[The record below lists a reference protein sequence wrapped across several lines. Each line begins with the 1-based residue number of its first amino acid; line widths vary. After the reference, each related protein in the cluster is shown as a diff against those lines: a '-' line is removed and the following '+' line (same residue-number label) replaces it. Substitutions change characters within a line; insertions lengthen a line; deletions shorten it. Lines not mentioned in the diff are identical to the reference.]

1 MSSRTPP
8 RASSPEPRVPRPS
21 TLFRSTTRDALLGRV
36 PPLSARVAA
45 SSRLST
51 GKSRPRRRVAAESR
65 TPSAVAAESRTP
77 GAVAAESRTPGTRRE
92 RSIQDDPGRPP
103 PSTRRRRPKPP
114 RTASSMRLPR
124 RFVSLTA
131 PSRRFA
137 RLCATGRVVSRRPA
151 RRTIARAVGTA
162 RDFATP
168 RERGAPRRDAREF
181 DARARRFPPRSP
193 FERTVRSP
201 RRPCPSRRR
210 CGGSAGAG
218 ADGAA
223 SRSTTRTN
231 FDNADVSSPRRRE
244 RARLVSPRG
253 GFAFA
258 RRDSIPSASRSRSR
272 PRVPSRRSRTRRTR
286 PHPKTPDRTT
296 RRATSTTPFA
306 RARVSSEPPRGA
318 FAPSSRMRSRRR

>member
-1 MSSRTPP
+1 
-8 RASSPEPRVPRPS
+8 
-21 TLFRSTTRDALLGRV
+21 
-36 PPLSARVAA
+36 
-45 SSRLST
+45 
-51 GKSRPRRRVAAESR
+51 
-65 TPSAVAAESRTP
+65 
-77 GAVAAESRTPGTRRE
+77 
-92 RSIQDDPGRPP
+92 
-103 PSTRRRRPKPP
+103 
-114 RTASSMRLPR
+114 MRLPR

-137 RLCATGRVVSRRPA
+137 RLCASGRVVSRRLA
-151 RRTIARAVGTA
+151 RRTIARRVGTA
-162 RDFATP
+162 RDFATQ

-193 FERTVRSP
+193 FERKVRSP

-223 SRSTTRTN
+223 SRSTTRTKT
-231 FDNADVSSPRRRE
+231 AERTRRDVSSPRRRE

-253 GFAFA
+253 GSAFA
-258 RRDSIPSASRSRSR
+258 RGVSIPSASRSRSR
-272 PRVPSRRSRTRRTR
+272 PRVPPRRPRTRRTR

-318 FAPSSRMRSRRR
+318 FEPSSRMRSRRR